1 MKFTV
6 TMEITHKADRGDT
19 IVSGNAEVEWVEG
32 NRGQV
37 RRVTAGD
44 RLTAAE
50 KRGGVT
56 LTDAEDALAGRLG
69 ILACRAVR

>member
-6 TMEITHKADRGDT
+6 TMEITHRADGPDT
-19 IVSGNAEVEWVEG
+19 VLSGRATVSGKT
-32 NRGQV
+32 
-37 RRVTAGD
+37 VTAGD

-56 LTDAEDALAGRLG
+56 LTDAQDALAARLG